1 MRHRVKGKKFGRNAS
16 SRKAMLQSLMVG
28 VITHGKIET
37 TIEKAKYARP
47 AVEKLVTAA
56 KNDTLHV
63 RRILIKK
70 LQDMNAVN
78 KLIDELGPLFKD
90 RKGGYTRITRTIIRK
105 GDKAQLAE
113 FSFVEKP
120 EIKKVEDKKTSKT
133 EKLTKDSK
141 KSPVTEEKKQKI
153 SQKAESQKKVN
164 VKENKAVKKK
174 VTK

>member
-1 MRHRVKGKKFGRNAS
+1 
-16 SRKAMLQSLMVG
+16 
-28 VITHGKIET
+28 
-37 TIEKAKYARP
+37 
-47 AVEKLVTAA
+47 
-56 KNDTLHV
+56 
-63 RRILIKK
+63 
-70 LQDMNAVN
+70 MNAVN